1 MIAYFWLL
9 NMENQSI
16 SLSWSRKCAVGI
28 FVNTFKKGVSED
40 LTEADEGK
48 IGDEYIIEDID
59 ECQIAM
65 QKHHKGYPVKEI
77 YIGSGWCRMN
87 K

>member
-1 MIAYFWLL
+1 MLIFGYLKL
-9 NMENQSI
+9 ENQSI
-16 SLSWSRKCAVGI
+16 SVSWSRKYAVGI